1 MRLRRVIRRPL
12 TAERQAETVRQ
23 QEDEVSKV
31 IRQVDQFTDRLE
43 AQIRIWQATPTK
55 GHPHSA

>member
-1 MRLRRVIRRPL
+1 MRRVIRRPL